1 MKCSY
6 NCQYKPPLYLAPFG
20 RNFSM
25 YALGIVSQFGGSGGR
40 RRLEMARV
48 RPKNSEANSEARNV
62 PLVIKKH
69 RLRTHIKFIN
79 TKKLHTVS
87 LWQSQQCQCT
97 IQKLTS
103 IEYYNKASNNF
114 LSEKN
119 VT

>member
-1 MKCSY
+1 MLTRPGKSKAEVKAETICHE
-6 NCQYKPPLYLAPFG
+6 A
-20 RNFSM
+20 
-25 YALGIVSQFGGSGGR
+25 
-40 RRLEMARV
+40 EARV
-48 RPKNSEANSEARNV
+48 RPKNSEANSEARDV